1 MCLIVQWQSL
11 CMHHR
16 LGKIIPLSKK
26 HFNWLL
32 SHLKHKHKM
41 MNAEDHAVHLKSSK
55 DTNVKHWDVAI
66 FNDYVPNEFDGRALK
81 IEFQDIKDRIV
92 GLNLMTNPSTRSTR
106 HIREN
111 IQMHLIPLYTIV
123 RESLETSMHV
133 TRSQIKSDG
142 VQPDENTWR
151 DQM

>member
-1 MCLIVQWQSL
+1 
-11 CMHHR
+11 
-16 LGKIIPLSKK
+16 
-26 HFNWLL
+26 
-32 SHLKHKHKM
+32 M

-55 DTNVKHWDVAI
+55 DTNVKHGDVAI
-66 FNDYVPNEFDGRALK
+66 FNDYVLNEFDRRALK

-111 IQMHLIPLYTIV
+111 IQMYLIPLYSMV

-133 TRSQIKSDG
+133 TRSQIDSDG
-142 VQPDENTWR
+142 VQPDENT
-151 DQM
+151 